1 MVAQQQ
7 SNSTVAVTSIKV
19 AGLFLALSAVW
30 GVVLW
35 WYDRKAQERT
45 LNLIH
50 DMWSISPARFGLEV
64 EVDGH
69 A

>member
-19 AGLFLALSAVW
+19 AGLFLALSAFW

-50 DMWSISPARFGLEV
+50 DMWSISPARYGLEV